1 MAGNKFCAKNNPLE
15 TKRTIQ
21 RIKKPRAGS
30 LRKSTRY
37 TNPQPNQLKGRVKN
51 EKGVITINTEEIQ
64 QVLLQIL
71 YSTHLK
77 NLNEMDDFPDSYQLL
92 S

>member
-37 TNPQPNQLKGRVKN
+37 TNP
-51 EKGVITINTEEIQ
+51 
-64 QVLLQIL
+64 
-71 YSTHLK
+71 
-77 NLNEMDDFPDSYQLL
+77 
-92 S
+92 